1 MLEKIKEFL
10 LRVYLCF
17 TIFLCFFMLIYR
29 YVEQHSCL
37 SKTEKIGFYI
47 IIIMKAVG
55 REVKRS
61 ILFLSGL
68 RELAKGWLDGF
79 LIYFIKYNLVE
90 R

>member
-10 LRVYLCF
+10 LRVYLCV

-29 YVEQHSCL
+29 HVEQHSCL
-37 SKTEKIGFYI
+37 SKIGFYI

-79 LIYFIKYNLVE
+79 LIYFIKYNLIE